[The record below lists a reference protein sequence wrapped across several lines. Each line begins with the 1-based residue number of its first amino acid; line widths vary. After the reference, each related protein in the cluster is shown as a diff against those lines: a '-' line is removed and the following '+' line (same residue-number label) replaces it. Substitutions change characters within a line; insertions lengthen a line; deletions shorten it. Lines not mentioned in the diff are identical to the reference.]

1 MPNSIRKAPG
11 PDDRLL
17 VRSRASA
24 AWAYLV
30 AHPHASA
37 DAPAKLAKIF
47 GVEHVFMD
55 DILQAIVDD
64 RILPGRLPS
73 ELTDEIEDELARAQ
87 AKFPGTRLAT
97 LALMEEVGELAEAQL
112 KHGRGHPR
120 VREEAIQVIVVAL
133 RIILEG
139 DSSVP
144 VGGIEP
150 AKGGAQ

>member
-1 MPNSIRKAPG
+1 MPNSTTHAPLDL
-11 PDDRLL
+11 PL
-17 VRSRASA
+17 V
-24 AWAYLV
+24 Y
-30 AHPHASA
+30 
-37 DAPAKLAKIF
+37 
-47 GVEHVFMD
+47 
-55 DILQAIVDD
+55 
-64 RILPGRLPS
+64 
-73 ELTDEIEDELARAQ
+73 EIEDELARAQ

-112 KHGRGHPR
+112 KHGPGCQP

-150 AKGGAQ
+150 AEGGAH